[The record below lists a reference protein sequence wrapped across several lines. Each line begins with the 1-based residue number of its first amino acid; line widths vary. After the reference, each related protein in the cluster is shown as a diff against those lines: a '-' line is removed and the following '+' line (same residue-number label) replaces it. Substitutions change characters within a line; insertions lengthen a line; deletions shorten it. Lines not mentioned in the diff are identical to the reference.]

1 MRHSTLFPVAL
12 VALLLASVAGLAV
25 YAAAVL
31 SMRIGE
37 AHQIRVLLRD
47 QFARLRS

>member
-1 MRHSTLFPVAL
+1 V
-12 VALLLASVAGLAV
+12 VGLASVAGLAV